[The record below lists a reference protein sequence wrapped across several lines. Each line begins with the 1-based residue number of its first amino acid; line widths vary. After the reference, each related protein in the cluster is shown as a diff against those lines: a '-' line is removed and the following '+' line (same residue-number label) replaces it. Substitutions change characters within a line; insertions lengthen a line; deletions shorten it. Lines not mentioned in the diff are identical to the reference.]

1 MRRPIYVV
9 DSFSGTAF
17 GGNPAGVLLDGAE
30 LTDAQLAKVA
40 AEMRHSETAF
50 VLPARDPAAS
60 FHLRWLTPKAEV
72 QFCGHA
78 TLAAIAVMVEEARR
92 LRVAERGVVK
102 TAFTSRAG
110 LLRVELS
117 RDAGRK
123 LRIRFETPAT
133 AFQPTPVSERL
144 LSSLGLIAEVLD
156 PTFAPRRAGVSAGSE
171 GNLYICLRER
181 ENLTRAKC
189 DPAALQD
196 ALSEAQAFGVVLF
209 VRSPATGVDA
219 AMRCFFP
226 DQLDGSGEDPV
237 TGSAAGQLACLLQEV
252 LPEILPRSLVFSQG
266 TELGRPGRV
275 EIDVRPETTPGQIRA
290 WIGGEFSV
298 VLRGEL
304 DLR

>member
-17 GGNPAGVLLDGAE
+17 GGNPAGVLLDGADLSE
-30 LTDAQLAKVA
+30 AQLAKIA

-50 VLPARDPAAS
+50 VLPSRDPAAT

-78 TLAAIAVMVEEARR
+78 TLAAIAVMVEEAKR
-92 LRVAERGVVK
+92 LRVPERGIVK

-117 RDAGRK
+117 RDEQKK
-123 LRIRFETPAT
+123 LRIRFETPASS
-133 AFQPTPVSERL
+133 FQQTPVSERL

-156 PTFAPRRAGVSAGSE
+156 PTFAPRQAATTPGSE

-181 ENLTRAKC
+181 EHLARAKC
-189 DPAALQD
+189 DPAALHD
-196 ALSEAQAFGVVLF
+196 ALAEAKSWGVVLF
-209 VRSPATGVDA
+209 SRSPAPGVDA
-219 AMRCFFP
+219 AVRCFFP

-237 TGSAAGQLACLLQEV
+237 TGSAAGQLACLLQDV
-252 LPEILPRSLVFSQG
+252 LPEDLPRSLAFTQG

-275 EIDVRPETTPGQIRA
+275 EIDVRPEATPGQIRA
-290 WIGGEFSV
+290 WIGGEFTV